1 MNSEQEALEILR
13 RIESNLA
20 KGLEVQNEYL
30 ALAKQNFLKSEA
42 VVEKS
47 IKLQEIS
54 VSRQKRIQ
62 AITLPILIFLVASV
76 LYLGF
81 KWNVF

>member
-1 MNSEQEALEILR
+1 MNTEQEALEILR

-20 KGLEVQNEYL
+20 KGLEAQTEYL

-47 IKLQEIS
+47 IKLQEIY
-54 VSRQKRIQ
+54 VLRQKRIQ
-62 AITLPILIFLVASV
+62 TIALPILILLVASV
-76 LYLGF
+76 LYVGF

>member
-1 MNSEQEALEILR
+1 MNTEQEALEILR
-13 RIESNLA
+13 RIESNLS

-54 VSRQKRIQ
+54 VLRQKRIQ
-62 AITLPILIFLVASV
+62 AITLPIFIFLVASV

>member
-1 MNSEQEALEILR
+1 MNTEQEALEILR

-30 ALAKQNFLKSEA
+30 ALAKQNFLKSET

-47 IKLQEIS
+47 IKLQEVS
-54 VSRQKRIQ
+54 VRGQKRIQ
-62 AITLPILIFLVASV
+62 AIMLPLVLLLVAWV

-81 KWNVF
+81 KWQIF